1 MDFALTPE
9 QELVRNSLREFAARE
24 LRPRYAYWDRT
35 GEFPAEIWRKMGAVG
50 VLGLRVPEAY
60 GGQNFD
66 CVTAGLA
73 IEEAA
78 RGDFNCCY
86 GVLNSSFAGDL
97 LGQHGSESVK
107 REWLSGMVSGEK
119 VLCVCLTEPHC
130 GSDAAAIRTQ
140 AERRGDRYVI
150 RGEKSAITLLMAG
163 HAGIVFAKTDPKA
176 GARGVSAFLVPFHS
190 KAYRVRDIRIWG
202 QKASCVARSSSTTWR
217 CRAENMIGPENGA
230 FSRVMQTFEY
240 TRALIATHVHWR
252 RTDLPRRD
260 DRIHQE
266 PHRLWSTDHAQSGR
280 FISRGRMAHPP
291 YDGAL
296 ALLPHAMAAR
306 PGPSAQRGSCDV
318 QGVRPGNLH
327 GRHSG
332 LSRVAWPLWLHAGF
346 CRRAAASRCRGTT
359 DCRWNAANSETDNC
373 ASVVRQRIRLTD
385 GLTSACHIAPRPV
398 RRARGRRS
406 AS

>member
-9 QELVRNSLREFAARE
+9 QELVRDSLREFAARE
-24 LRPRYAYWDRT
+24 LRPKYAYWDRT
-35 GEFPAEIWRKMGAVG
+35 GEFPAAIWRKMGAVG
-50 VLGLRVPEAY
+50 LLGLRVPEAY
-60 GGQNFD
+60 GGQNLD

-97 LGQHGSESVK
+97 LGQHGSEPVK

-130 GSDAAAIRTQ
+130 GSDAAAICTQ

-190 KAYRVRDIRIWG
+190 TGVSRSGYSDMGSKGIVRGSLFLDDVEVP
-202 QKASCVARSSSTTWR
+202 S
-217 CRAENMIGPENGA
+217 ENMIGPENGA

-240 TRALIATHVHWR
+240 TRALIGLMCIGAAQISLEETIEYTKSRIAFGQPITRNQGVSFPVAEWHTRLTMARWHCY
-252 RTDLPRRD
+252 RTLWLRD
-260 DRIHQE
+260 Q
-266 PHRLWSTDHAQSGR
+266 G
-280 FISRGRMAHPP
+280 
-291 YDGAL
+291 
-296 ALLPHAMAAR
+296 LPHNAEAAMCKGFVPEICMGAI
-306 PGPSAQRGSCDV
+306 QDCLV
-318 QGVRPGNLH
+318 LH
-327 GRHSG
+327 GHYGYTQDFAVEQR
-332 LSRVAWPLWLHAGF
+332 LRDVAGQLIAD
-346 CRRAAASRCRGTT
+346 GTPQIQKLII
-359 DCRWNAANSETDNC
+359 A
-373 ASVVRQRIRLTD
+373 RQLF
-385 GLTSACHIAPRPV
+385 
-398 RRARGRRS
+398 GREYV
-406 AS
+406 